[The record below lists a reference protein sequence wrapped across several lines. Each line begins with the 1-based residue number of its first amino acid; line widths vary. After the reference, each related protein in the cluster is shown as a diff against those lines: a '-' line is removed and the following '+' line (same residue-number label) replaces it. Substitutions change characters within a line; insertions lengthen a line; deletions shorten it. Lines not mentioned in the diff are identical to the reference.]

1 MARTSNW
8 SDDYW
13 LLLLQLYLRKPVG
26 IKPMYSRA
34 MVELAMELHIA
45 PQILF
50 SRMGQLAALQARLEA
65 VREKEKLRYDT
76 GRLAEDIRRQ
86 VESILSGETDSE
98 VFYKNILDQM
108 IVYRDGKVEVRLN
121 LLPMKW
127 AFVLERMARIQ
138 RQLQEENAPEN
149 PVCNS
154 EWEMS
159 GKSEVEKNEEN
170 QGSEAPVCKRGYSV
184 PMSVSNPFSSG

>member
-1 MARTSNW
+1 MMNERY
-8 SDDYW
+8 D
-13 LLLLQLYLRKPVG
+13 
-26 IKPMYSRA
+26 
-34 MVELAMELHIA
+34 
-45 PQILF
+45 
-50 SRMGQLAALQARLEA
+50 GQLAALQARLEA

-108 IVYRDGKVEVRLN
+108 IVYQDGKVEVRLN

-127 AFVLERMARIQ
+127 AFVLERMARIR

-154 EWEMS
+154 EWEVS
-159 GKSEVEKNEEN
+159 GKTEVEKNEEN
-170 QGSEAPVCKRGYSV
+170 QGSASPVCKCGYSV
-184 PMSVSNPFSSG
+184 PISVSRPFSSGQGME